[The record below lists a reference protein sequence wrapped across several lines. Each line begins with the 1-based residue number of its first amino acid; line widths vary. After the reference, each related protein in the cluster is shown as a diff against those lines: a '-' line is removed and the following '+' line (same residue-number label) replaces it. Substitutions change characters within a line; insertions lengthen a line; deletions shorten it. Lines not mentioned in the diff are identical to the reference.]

1 MTQSLTRT
9 DNGVVPQTF
18 TPTEIDLI
26 KSTIAQG
33 ATDGE
38 LQLFL
43 KVCEGS
49 GLNPFARQIYAIKR
63 SGKMTIQ
70 TSIDGFRLIAQRTG
84 EYLGQRGPFWC
95 GADGQ
100 WVDVWLESVHPA
112 AAKVGVMR
120 SGFDEPVWGVARW
133 SSYAQDQSPTWKSMP
148 DVMIAKCAE
157 SLALRRAF
165 PQELSGLYSDAE
177 MGQPSQ
183 RPAGRPAGVVATER
197 AEQTAPTAPPR
208 QVKDESLEQPVIT
221 QAQSK
226 AIHTMLGKAFE
237 GDLIAMNSWVKDNEP
252 AAYVD
257 GEVHTSG
264 LTKDQAS
271 RMIEAL
277 NDEIA
282 TPGQQDLK

>member
-1 MTQSLTRT
+1 M
-9 DNGVVPQTF
+9 V
-18 TPTEIDLI
+18 
-26 KSTIAQG
+26 
-33 ATDGE
+33 
-38 LQLFL
+38 
-43 KVCEGS
+43 
-49 GLNPFARQIYAIKR
+49 
-63 SGKMTIQ
+63 IQ

-84 EYLGQRGPFWC
+84 EYEGQRGPLWC
-95 GADGQ
+95 GADGE
-100 WVDVWLESVHPA
+100 WRDVWLEKEHPA

-120 SGFDEPVWGVARW
+120 AGFAEPVWAVARW
-133 SSYAQDQSPTWKSMP
+133 DSYAQSYNGKLSDTWASMP

-177 MGQPSQ
+177 MAQAAPQ
-183 RPAGRPAGVVATER
+183 ARRPAAVAR
-197 AEQTAPTAPPR
+197 AEPTAPPIA
-208 QVKDESLEQPVIT
+208 VKDESLAEPVIT

-282 TPGQQDLK
+282 TPGQQAL